1 MTTRGYSLLEKL
13 FGFRSLE
20 SRSYS
25 EEDLKDFYFGDDIG
39 VLQRDYKYE
48 YPKLG
53 FDAGSYEP
61 LPDAHGFFATKT
73 PRGAA
78 ANIGDMQRAY
88 NRAAAIEELL
98 PSVTLGLQTAAGAVA
113 GASPK
118 YTGDRGETAAYDET
132 AAFMHGVPPFV
143 YKQVDDL
150 SRNNNFKNPL
160 YGKPKEIHLGI
171 KALKNDEYRNLL
183 QQRFGPPVQA
193 PTEEELEAVKG
204 DPSKGRTL
212 SVPFGT
218 GTGKTAT
225 ADPVKL
231 DTPAGPPSPG
241 TPKEGGAQQT
251 GPSRTKP
258 YYKEGQEE
266 SLREAGELPPKPG
279 EEQGSV
285 QPMHQMNTR
294 EEIYQGHLDA
304 ETIAQL
310 PSKEL
315 NNMGDSALLALH
327 MTLGEFEEQPN
338 NRFIQLLLDNQIS
351 EWGEFLSQAGG
362 FVPSNALTEYIGEDW
377 SPMAFRERAVGIG
390 HGDIRSR
397 ILGDRLNGLRTA

>member
-1 MTTRGYSLLEKL
+1 M
-13 FGFRSLE
+13 
-20 SRSYS
+20 
-25 EEDLKDFYFGDDIG
+25 
-39 VLQRDYKYE
+39 
-48 YPKLG
+48 
-53 FDAGSYEP
+53 
-61 LPDAHGFFATKT
+61 
-73 PRGAA
+73 
-78 ANIGDMQRAY
+78 
-88 NRAAAIEELL
+88 
-98 PSVTLGLQTAAGAVA
+98 
-113 GASPK
+113 
-118 YTGDRGETAAYDET
+118 
-132 AAFMHGVPPFV
+132 
-143 YKQVDDL
+143 
-150 SRNNNFKNPL
+150 
-160 YGKPKEIHLGI
+160 
-171 KALKNDEYRNLL
+171 
-183 QQRFGPPVQA
+183 
-193 PTEEELEAVKG
+193 
-204 DPSKGRTL
+204 
-212 SVPFGT
+212 
-218 GTGKTAT
+218 
-225 ADPVKL
+225 
-231 DTPAGPPSPG
+231 
-241 TPKEGGAQQT
+241 
-251 GPSRTKP
+251 
-258 YYKEGQEE
+258 
-266 SLREAGELPPKPG
+266 PPKPG